1 MAEKEK
7 TPKKISKDEADKLQ
21 EYAQGLNDEIS
32 HTVDYGGLEDE
43 IEE

>member
-7 TPKKISKDEADKLQ
+7 TPKKISKGEADKLQ
-21 EYAQGLNDEIS
+21 DYAQGLDDEIS
-32 HTVDYGGLEDE
+32 HTVDYGGLEDD